1 MGIPEKEG
9 NSAVQGQE
17 GSGVMSKKVI
27 REKGYATALRI
38 VFAFI
43 MAITVGMFTNSIVM
57 HNTLYSEQFWKK
69 TLMSEEIKEEIKTDM
84 LSKIREYV
92 VSKPNTISGNVND
105 ISLQDVYDLE
115 TGNAFADEMIDYTMD
130 EVLDMILN
138 GDSEFD
144 EERFD
149 KIFDEYGED
158 FINELEESGLKFDR
172 EEFMASKSELFEQLN
187 TTLSEAKTETDNAE
201 VFDYLSV
208 TRYQKNN
215 FITMI
220 VTGVITVI
228 LLTVLIL
235 IHKNRFRPVRA
246 FGIGATIMEVISLI
260 GWLIVWGIANLA
272 GSAVDNNEKLAVA
285 FVKAASGSI
294 LSIVG
299 IFAIASAVT
308 VLLLIGG
315 CVGVGIMN
323 NAYRKKNPEQAAP
336 AAPVAYAQPQVQY
349 PQQYAAV
356 AGQPVAY
363 TQPQVQ
369 YPQQPVTQYPP
380 QPQPVT
386 AYPPQP
392 VPVTQY
398 SQPVVQQQ
406 PAAYA
411 QPQVQQPAAYAQ
423 PQVQQ
428 PAPVVQQP
436 APAAQPA
443 PAVPQAAAASAA
455 SLSPVWNCPNCGKT
469 GISTPF
475 CNECGSK
482 RP

>member
-1 MGIPEKEG
+1 
-9 NSAVQGQE
+9 
-17 GSGVMSKKVI
+17 MSKKVI

-43 MAITVGMFTNSIVM
+43 MAITVGMFTNSLVM

-105 ISLQDVYDLE
+105 ISVQDVYDLE

-144 EERFD
+144 EDRFD
-149 KIFDEYGED
+149 QIFNEYGED
-158 FINELEESGLKFDR
+158 FIDELEKSGLKFDR

-187 TTLSEAKTETDNAE
+187 TTLSEAKTETDKSE

-208 TRYQKNN
+208 TGHQKNN

-220 VTGVITVI
+220 VTGVITAV
-228 LLTVLIL
+228 LLAVLIIL
-235 IHKNRFRPVRA
+235 HKNRFRPVRA
-246 FGIGATIMEVISLI
+246 FGIAATITEVVSLI
-260 GWLIVWGIANLA
+260 GWLIVWGISNLA
-272 GSAVDNNEKLAVA
+272 GSAVDSNEKLAVA

-294 LSIVG
+294 LGIIG
-299 IFAIASAVT
+299 IFGIASAIT

-323 NAYRKKNPEQAAP
+323 SAYRKKNPDTAAP
-336 AAPVAYAQPQVQY
+336 AAPVTYAQPVPQYAQQYAPAAGQPITYAQPQF
-349 PQQYAAV
+349 
-356 AGQPVAY
+356 
-363 TQPQVQ
+363 Q
-369 YPQQPVTQYPP
+369 YPQQPAAPYP
-380 QPQPVT
+380 QQPVT

-398 SQPVVQQQ
+398 SQPAVQQQ
-406 PAAYA
+406 PVSYV
-411 QPQVQQPAAYAQ
+411 QPQVQQPV

-428 PAPVVQQP
+428 APVMQ
-436 APAAQPA
+436 QPA
-443 PAVPQAAAASAA
+443 PAVPQAAPIAAAA
-455 SLSPVWNCPNCGKT
+455 ATQSLVWNCPNCGKA

-475 CNECGSK
+475 CNECGCK